1 MNNKLTI
8 KFKSIGT
15 RSYIYSVQGTETAL
29 EEYAETIKA
38 ESVNDPTGKAGVVMD
53 DETHQPLWFAPRFA
67 KFVNDEGAE
76 IECEVPPPANNSEL
90 VWKEGRETDEGAY
103 LLGRYMI
110 LDTIEAIT
118 TRANNAMANV
128 LKAGFKRVQ
137 RSGEATKANLDPAT
151 PAPAPAAKPVTRPV
165 ARNARK

>member
-1 MNNKLTI
+1 MSKLTI
-8 KFKSIGT
+8 KFKSIGS
-15 RSYIYSVQGTETAL
+15 RSYIYLVQGSDAAL
-29 EEYAETIKA
+29 EQYATNVET
-38 ESVNDPTGKAGVVMD
+38 ESANDPSGKAVLIMD
-53 DETHQPLWFAPRFA
+53 EESNQPLWFAPRFA